1 LLDKALYDAIY
12 NASGEGWPHV
22 NRFIF
27 DLQGR
32 LRDELEYTYVF
43 AMRGG
48 GERLFEDV
56 LFGVVVADRFS
67 DATFDISEA
76 RKCLALGRY
85 TASVFHSMRVLELGL
100 QSLAHELL
108 PNNKWDDKN
117 WGKILRDIEDA
128 IGKMERD
135 PLWTATPNWREQR
148 ESFAQASAQFSAF
161 RDAWRNHVAHN
172 RRTYTSEQ
180 AEDVFRAVKAFMQ
193 SLAPWLEQPEVG

>member
-1 LLDKALYDAIY
+1 
-12 NASGEGWPHV
+12 
-22 NRFIF
+22 
-27 DLQGR
+27 
-32 LRDELEYTYVF
+32 
-43 AMRGG
+43 MRGG

-76 RKCLALGRY
+76 GKCLALGRY